1 MQVAP
6 CPRTVFPQ
14 FLLTFKRNKL
24 LVPAHIT
31 KKIFNPMKSMIKE
44 FSTRMN
50 IQERKLR
57 QKTFQIKPILKVVNE
72 TTNQLMKNLQI
83 NEKAENDNPIV
94 KKTAKVG
101 FSTELTRV
109 KLIPR
114 ETRTCFVPLGPRAPT
129 PCIKNPQGLTK
140 NAPQANIKPEEI
152 QIVSP
157 KVNTFNSYIAKQ
169 KQITDQTQTLP
180 KTNNIISPPITEKS
194 LKNENSVPI
203 CTFLSVESLYKP
215 NEVEENIIS
224 DIEANETVNDDN
236 DNIIDDVNIK
246 EEPAEYEDQ
255 VFEFTYE
262 DYSDS
267 EEESDDEEIDFS
279 NLDALYLRIKSS
291 EDMLNHVSRYN
302 QYLNDEYSKNTP
314 RWRIMYE
321 RTGKKRKL
329 F

>member
-1 MQVAP
+1 
-6 CPRTVFPQ
+6 
-14 FLLTFKRNKL
+14 
-24 LVPAHIT
+24 
-31 KKIFNPMKSMIKE
+31 
-44 FSTRMN
+44 
-50 IQERKLR
+50 
-57 QKTFQIKPILKVVNE
+57 
-72 TTNQLMKNLQI
+72 
-83 NEKAENDNPIV
+83 
-94 KKTAKVG
+94 
-101 FSTELTRV
+101 
-109 KLIPR
+109 
-114 ETRTCFVPLGPRAPT
+114 
-129 PCIKNPQGLTK
+129 
-140 NAPQANIKPEEI
+140 
-152 QIVSP
+152 
-157 KVNTFNSYIAKQ
+157 
-169 KQITDQTQTLP
+169 
-180 KTNNIISPPITEKS
+180 
-194 LKNENSVPI
+194 
-203 CTFLSVESLYKP
+203 LYKP